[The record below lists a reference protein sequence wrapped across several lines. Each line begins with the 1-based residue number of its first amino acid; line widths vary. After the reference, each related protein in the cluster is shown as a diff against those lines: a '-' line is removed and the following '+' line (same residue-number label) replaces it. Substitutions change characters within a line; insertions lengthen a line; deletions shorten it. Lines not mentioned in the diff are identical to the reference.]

1 MFVVFTVTGDGPMEW
16 LENVAT
22 MEEFKVRND
31 AGVYTELAVPP
42 SFVFALPCAA
52 FVDVADGRPAEYAI
66 TP

>member
-1 MFVVFTVTGDGPMEW
+1 MFAVFTITGPGSMEW

-22 MEEFKVRND
+22 VEEFKVRND

-52 FVDVADGRPAEYAI
+52 FVEVGGGRAAEYAI